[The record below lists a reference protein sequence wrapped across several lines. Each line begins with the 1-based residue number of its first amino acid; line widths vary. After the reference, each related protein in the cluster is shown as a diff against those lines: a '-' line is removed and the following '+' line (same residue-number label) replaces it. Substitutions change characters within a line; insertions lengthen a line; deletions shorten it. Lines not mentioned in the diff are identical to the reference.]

1 MEWFAGLYS
10 RIGAAGVVLVLL
22 GIFVI
27 YFAVK
32 TAVILLLTSRSF
44 NKAAQLINSNAAEQ
58 DSVIALNLDNPIV
71 AIINEVVKTHGSH
84 SDDIKAEVAYL
95 FNLHFSKVMRDLTL
109 IRVIAAISPM
119 LGLLGT
125 LLGLMGVFGSL
136 ASTTSLST
144 STILAAGIWE
154 AIITTIM
161 GITLAIPALIVYHL
175 LRLKLKTFHL
185 ATVEYSY
192 RFLDGKKHPSQQF
205 QGNIVE
211 PMRRKEAAV

>member
-1 MEWFAGLYS
+1 METMSLFYHRVGPAGIAL
-10 RIGAAGVVLVLL
+10 VVLALL
-22 GIFVI
+22 VI

-32 TAVILLLTSRSF
+32 AAVIFWLTGKNF
-44 NKAAQLINSNAAEQ
+44 NKATAIINANAGEQ
-58 DSVIALNLDNPIV
+58 DSVIAHNLENPIV
-71 AIINEVVKTHGSH
+71 AIVNEVIKTHGNH

-109 IRVIAAISPM
+109 IRVIAAVSPM

-136 ASTTSLST
+136 AESTSLAT

-154 AIITTIM
+154 AILTTIM
-161 GITLAIPALIVYHL
+161 GISLAIPSLIIYHI

-192 RFLDGKKHPSQQF
+192 RLFDRKNDCAPLSNNVQ
-205 QGNIVE
+205 

>member
-1 MEWFAGLYS
+1 MEAWSLLYG
-10 RIGAAGVVLVLL
+10 RIGAAGVVLIILGLL
-22 GIFVI
+22 VI

-32 TAVILLLTSRSF
+32 TAIILFLTARSF
-44 NKAAQLINSNAAEQ
+44 NKAAQVINSNSAEQ
-58 DSVIALNLDNPIV
+58 DSVLALNLDNPIV
-71 AIINEVVKTHGSH
+71 AIINEVVKIHGDH

-109 IRVIAAISPM
+109 VRVIAAVSPM

-136 ASTTSLST
+136 ATTTSLST
-144 STILAAGIWE
+144 STVLAAGIWE

-161 GITLAIPALIVYHL
+161 GISLAIPSLIVYHI

-192 RFLDGKKHPSQQF
+192 RFLDRKKHHNQQAH
-205 QGNIVE
+205 NIVE
-211 PMRRKEAAV
+211 PIRRREAVV

>member
-1 MEWFAGLYS
+1 MESLSFLYA
-10 RIGAAGVVLVLL
+10 RIGAAGVALIILALLV
-22 GIFVI
+22 V

-32 TAVILLLTSRSF
+32 TAVILMLTSKSF
-44 NKAAQLINSNAAEQ
+44 NKAAAVINHANAAEQ
-58 DSVIALNLDNPIV
+58 DSVISCNLDNPIL
-71 AIINEVVKTHGSH
+71 AIVNEVIKTHGNH

-125 LLGLMGVFGSL
+125 LLGLMGVFSSL
-136 ASTTSLST
+136 AVSTSLAT

-154 AIITTIM
+154 AILTTIM
-161 GITLAIPALIVYHL
+161 GISLAIPALIIYHI

-192 RFLDGKKHPSQQF
+192 RLFDRKHCHEPQ
-205 QGNIVE
+205 NRNVK
-211 PMRRKEAAV
+211 PMRRREVAV

>member
-1 MEWFAGLYS
+1 MEWFAVLYS
-10 RIGAAGVVLVLL
+10 RIGAAGVALILL
-22 GIFVI
+22 GLLVI

-32 TAVILLLTSRSF
+32 TAVILVLTSRSF
-44 NKAAQLINSNAAEQ
+44 NKAAGVINANGAEQ

-71 AIINEVVKTHGSH
+71 AIVNEVIKTHGSH

-109 IRVIAAISPM
+109 IRVIAAVSPM

-136 ASTTSLST
+136 ASSTSLST
-144 STILAAGIWE
+144 STVLAAGIWE

-161 GITLAIPALIVYHL
+161 GITLAIPALIVYHI

-192 RFLDGKKHPSQQF
+192 RFLDRKKHHNHQAH
-205 QGNIVE
+205 NIVE
-211 PMRRKEAAV
+211 PIRRKEAAV

>member
-1 MEWFAGLYS
+1 MEAFSLLYA
-10 RIGAAGVVLVLL
+10 RIGAAGVALIILAILV
-22 GIFVI
+22 V

-32 TAVILLLTSRSF
+32 AAVIMWFTGKNF
-44 NKAAQLINSNAAEQ
+44 NKAAAVINNGANDQDLLITHNQ
-58 DSVIALNLDNPIV
+58 DNPIV
-71 AIINEVVKTHGSH
+71 AIVNEVIKTHGSH

-95 FNLHFSKVMRDLTL
+95 FNLHFSKVMRELTL

-136 ASTTSLST
+136 ATTTNLAT

-192 RFLDGKKHPSQQF
+192 RLYDRKISCEKPGSNVQTFRKK
-205 QGNIVE
+205 G
-211 PMRRKEAAV
+211 AAL

>member
-1 MEWFAGLYS
+1 MESWALLYE
-10 RIGAAGVVLVLL
+10 RIGAAGVALIILGLL
-22 GIFVI
+22 VI

-32 TAVILLLTSRSF
+32 TAIILFLTGRDF
-44 NKAAQLINSNAAEQ
+44 NKATKVINSSRAEQ
-58 DSVIALNLDNPIV
+58 DSVIAGNLDNPIV
-71 AIINEVVKTHGSH
+71 AIINEIVNIHGDH

-95 FNLHFSKVMRDLTL
+95 FNLHFSKIMRDLTL
-109 IRVIAAISPM
+109 TRVIAAISPM

-125 LLGLMGVFGSL
+125 LLGLMGVFSSL

-144 STILAAGIWE
+144 STVLAAGIWE

-161 GITLAIPALIVYHL
+161 GISLAIPALIVYHI

-192 RFLDGKKHPSQQF
+192 RLLERKKHYNQQTHK
-205 QGNIVE
+205 IVV
-211 PMRRKEAAV
+211 PMRGKEASV

>member
-1 MEWFAGLYS
+1 MEALSHLYA
-10 RIGAAGVVLVLL
+10 RIGAAGAALLILALLVL
-22 GIFVI
+22 

-32 TAVILLLTSRSF
+32 TAVILWLTNRSF
-44 NKAAQLINSNAAEQ
+44 NKAAAIINASANTADQ
-58 DSVIALNLDNPIV
+58 DTVISKNLDNPVV
-71 AIINEVVKTHGSH
+71 AIIDEVIKTHGHH
-84 SDDIKAEVAYL
+84 SEDIKAEVAYL
-95 FNLHFSKVMRDLTL
+95 FNLHFSSVFRDLTL

-136 ASTTSLST
+136 AASTSLAT

-154 AIITTIM
+154 AILTTIM
-161 GITLAIPALIVYHL
+161 GISLAIPSLIIYHI

-192 RFLDGKKHPSQQF
+192 RLFDRKRNDGTVPR
-205 QGNIVE
+205 NVE
-211 PMRRKEAAV
+211 PMRRREAAI

>member
-1 MEWFAGLYS
+1 MEWFAGLYG
-10 RIGAAGVVLVLL
+10 RIGAAGLVLIIL
-22 GIFVI
+22 GLLVI
-27 YFAVK
+27 YFAIK
-32 TAVILLLTSRSF
+32 TAIILFLTGRNF
-44 NKAAQLINSNAAEQ
+44 NKAAQVINSNSAEP
-58 DSVIALNLDNPIV
+58 DSIIALNLDNPIV
-71 AIINEVVKTHGSH
+71 AIVNEVVKTHGSH

-109 IRVIAAISPM
+109 VRVIAAVSPM

-136 ASTTSLST
+136 ATTTSLST
-144 STILAAGIWE
+144 STVLAAGIWE

-161 GITLAIPALIVYHL
+161 GISLAIPALIVYHI

-192 RFLDGKKHPSQQF
+192 RFLDRKKHPQQMH
-205 QGNIVE
+205 NVVE
-211 PMRRKEAAV
+211 PMRRKEAVV